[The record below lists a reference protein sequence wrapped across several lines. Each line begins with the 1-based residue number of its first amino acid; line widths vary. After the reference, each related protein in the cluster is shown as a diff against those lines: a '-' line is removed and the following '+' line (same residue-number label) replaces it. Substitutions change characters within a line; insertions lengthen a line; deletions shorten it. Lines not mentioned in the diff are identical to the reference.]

1 MNRSD
6 MRQLVQM
13 QTYLCLQLHGLMTLQ
28 LLKRMSLQLHMVE
41 HLLTSAG
48 VILPTLAVPAI
59 CVPPEHSSRR
69 VNCAPTLFTQAM
81 VLDTI

>member
-6 MRQLVQM
+6 MRQLLQM
-13 QTYLCLQLHGLMTLQ
+13 QMYLCLQLHGLTTLQ

-48 VILPTLAVPAI
+48 VILPTSPVPAI
-59 CVPPEHSSRR
+59 CVPLEPRAFKQTGELCTYFVHSGYG
-69 VNCAPTLFTQAM
+69 T
-81 VLDTI
+81 